1 MSNDLERL
9 SEDELADV
17 IANAQR
23 ALKEKQLGKRKEVFA
38 QIRALAASVGVTV
51 EILEGEKPV
60 SSKRGGKVA
69 PKFRNPH
76 NYEQTWTGR
85 GMKPRWLQAL
95 IAEGHDASEFSI

>member
-23 ALKEKQLGKRKEVFA
+23 ALKEKQLGKRKEVIA
-38 QIRALAASVGVTV
+38 QIRALAASVGVSV
-51 EILEGEKPV
+51 EIIEGEKPV

-69 PKFRNPH
+69 PKFRNPD